1 MTYSKK
7 THKYLVK
14 KLGKNYHNYPKC
26 VKYYLSLIKGYKET
40 KHVDIRV

>member
-1 MTYSKK
+1 MTYSKEV
-7 THKYLVK
+7 HKYLIE

-26 VKYYLSLIKGYKET
+26 VKYYLSLIKGYRKV